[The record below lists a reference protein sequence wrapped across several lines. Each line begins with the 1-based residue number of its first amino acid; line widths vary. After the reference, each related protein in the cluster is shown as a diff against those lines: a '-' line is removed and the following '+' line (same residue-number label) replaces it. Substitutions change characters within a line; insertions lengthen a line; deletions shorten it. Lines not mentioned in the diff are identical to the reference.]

1 MGIPWWSNAEDLALS
16 TWAPV
21 AQVQSLVREL
31 DLQADQWQEI
41 VIINFKNN
49 IVKSPTILVSV
60 HMVYTFI
67 YSLYIFIY
75 SFLTLTYYIS

>member
-1 MGIPWWSNAEDLALS
+1 MLRTWHSHYCGPGSIPDQGTRSAS
-16 TWAPV
+16 
-21 AQVQSLVREL
+21 
-31 DLQADQWQEI
+31 DQWQEI

-49 IVKSPTILVSV
+49 IVKSLNILVLT

-75 SFLTLTYYIS
+75 SFLTLT